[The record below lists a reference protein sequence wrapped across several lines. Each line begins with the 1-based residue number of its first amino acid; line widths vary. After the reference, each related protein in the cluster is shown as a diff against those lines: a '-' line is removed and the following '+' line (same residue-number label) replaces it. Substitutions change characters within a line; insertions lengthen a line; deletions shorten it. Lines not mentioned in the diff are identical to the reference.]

1 MNMMM
6 KAVVEQHKAQDQL
19 FSETGVEEEQLNQS
33 IIKLKLEQ
41 DPEFRKIA
49 FESQSRA
56 MAMAQQAQGGM
67 GGGPGGQ
74 PMGLF

>member
-6 KAVVEQHKAQDQL
+6 KAVVDKAKAQDQF
-19 FSETGVEEEQLNQS
+19 FSETGVEEEQLNLS
-33 IIKLKLEQ
+33 IVKLKLEN

-56 MAMAQQAQGGM
+56 MAMMQQVQGGM
-67 GGGPGGQ
+67 GGGQGGP